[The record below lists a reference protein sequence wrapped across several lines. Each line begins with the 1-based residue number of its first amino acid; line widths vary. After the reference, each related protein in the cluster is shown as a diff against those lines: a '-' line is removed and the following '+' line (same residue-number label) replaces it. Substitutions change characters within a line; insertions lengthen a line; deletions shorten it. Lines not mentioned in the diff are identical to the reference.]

1 MFNRTRDE
9 DKPLRNE
16 IDAVLLAMSNEDKT
30 TERYVEMVTQL
41 ERLYAIRNVKFD
53 KRVSPDTKAAVL
65 GNLLAVAMIVGHE
78 RANVITSKALNFIK
92 MAR

>member
-9 DKPLRNE
+9 DPALQKE
-16 IDAVLLAMSNEDKT
+16 IHALLLDMYNKDKASD
-30 TERYVEMVTQL
+30 EYAKMVNQL
-41 ERLYAIRNVKFD
+41 TKLYEIKNVKF
-53 KRVSPDTKAAVL
+53 KTRVSSDVKFTVL
-65 GNLLAVAMIVGHE
+65 GNLAAVMMIVGHE

>member
-9 DKPLRNE
+9 DPGLQKE
-16 IDAVLLAMSNEDKT
+16 IEHLLHDMSTVATLTDE
-30 TERYVEMVTQL
+30 YAQMVNQL
-41 ERLYAIRNVKFD
+41 TKLYAIKNEKFKTRVSSDVKF
-53 KRVSPDTKAAVL
+53 TVL
-65 GNLLAVAMIVGHE
+65 GNLAAVVMIVGHE

>member
-9 DKPLRNE
+9 DPGLQKE
-16 IDAVLLAMSNEDKT
+16 IDHLLQDMSNVATLTDEYA
-30 TERYVEMVTQL
+30 RMVKHLTK
-41 ERLYAIRNVKFD
+41 LYAIKNEKFKTRVSSDVKF
-53 KRVSPDTKAAVL
+53 TVL
-65 GNLLAVAMIVGHE
+65 GNLAAVMMIVGHE